1 MSNVSKILL
10 KVFAVFSICIVAVV
24 TLFATGLVEAPVFL
38 DIYSDKQYEQTS
50 TASNKP
56 ESKPNQNNT
65 NNTSNNAVTI
75 TTSKPVDVNSVP
87 SALNI
92 KLSGDYLT
100 AFNKAIKTLPNDDLK
115 SQVLIKVGLQILQS
129 KTIKYRNALHFYS
142 LDYTNSCSVANKQT
156 YSLIDAIR
164 RINAKDYIYTDCFG
178 FVRLTHSIAAYT
190 LNNDNP
196 EAVTGISELYGYRGA
211 YSQGATFNSMTKLKS
226 GAVVYDCLT
235 GSGTGERHVAMYL
248 YTSGNDIMLMDE
260 SGLRVGT
267 FKSGSYIYSS
277 KGTNPY
283 MFNKFKNY
291 N

>member
-24 TLFATGLVEAPVFL
+24 TLFATGIIEAPVFL

-50 TASNKP
+50 TASKTPETKP
-56 ESKPNQNNT
+56 SQNNT
-65 NNTSNNAVTI
+65 NNNTVTI
-75 TTSKPVDVNSVP
+75 TTSKPVDINSVP

-100 AFNKAIKTLPNDDLK
+100 AFNKAIKTLPSDDLK

-142 LDYTNSCSVANKQT
+142 LDYTNSCSIANRKT

-196 EAVTGISELYGYRGA
+196 EAITGISGLYGYRGA
-211 YSQGATFNSMTKLKS
+211 YSQGSSFNSMQKLKS

-248 YTSGNDIMLMDE
+248 YTSGSDIMLMDE

-277 KGTNPY
+277 QGTNNPY
-283 MFNKFKNY
+283 KFNKFKNY